1 MEYPLFSSA
10 PREIDFS
17 QFTPRGHYTQSQQL
31 TRYFKA
37 MMWLGRIELHLTSPK
52 SIDNIQTDAGIQRQ
66 TIDAVLIKELVEAGN
81 TISRLGMIDDII
93 KYFVGES
100 HNVTLPNLAS
110 VTNSI
115 NLLDAHE
122 LLDTTRWR
130 EFQDTLLTKSFA
142 FQRILSQLLRRCGF
156 LEVQPSSI

>member
-1 MEYPLFSSA
+1 VEYPLFSSA

-52 SIDNIQTDAGIQRQ
+52 SIDNIQ